1 MKQKNLDYV
10 RPFFLGDKAGPQ
22 RYRYVLW
29 IDLMGAGAKIGR
41 NVRAASIPLMKLHVA
56 ALTAA
61 KQNKGKP
68 FELFPIID
76 GLYVTA
82 EDSGSLMFF
91 MSHVLR
97 AMASE
102 FLALENRERSIVRG
116 AISYGPVI
124 LGRES
129 KEGSEILKE
138 SDYCHSILLGMPLV
152 QAHAAERLAP
162 PFGVY
167 VHESARAFAPANAG
181 PFTTVFWRW
190 WLIDKVAQQ
199 VASQLPKE
207 IEGYFAWCRKHTA
220 EIEYSLDRIDAHH
233 QLAQEYL
240 LDVESTHETTRG
252 EDASHEPRTV
262 TKK

>member
-1 MKQKNLDYV
+1 MKQKNLDFI
-10 RPFFLGDKAGPQ
+10 RPFFFGDKAGPQ
-22 RYRYVLW
+22 LYRYILW
-29 IDLMGAGAKIGR
+29 IDLMGAGPKIGR

-61 KQNKGKP
+61 KQNKGKSL
-68 FELFPIID
+68 ELFPIID

-97 AMASE
+97 AMAAE

-129 KEGSEILKE
+129 KEGAEIFKE

-152 QAHAAERLAP
+152 QAYSAEPLAP
-162 PFGVY
+162 PFGIY
-167 VHESARAFAPANAG
+167 VHESARAFAPANAE

-190 WLIDKVAQQ
+190 WLIDKVAKQ
-199 VASQLPKE
+199 VALHLPKE
-207 IEGYFAWCRKHTA
+207 IDSYFDWCRKHTA
-220 EIEYSLDRIDAHH
+220 EIGYSLDRIDAHH

-240 LDVESTHETTRG
+240 VDVESTHETTRG
-252 EDASHEPRTV
+252 EDAADQPKPVISR
-262 TKK
+262 